1 MVDSRLIRFVKVL
14 EKDFKKDNLDLYEE
28 DRLEFFRKR
37 REHIDQNMHKFN
49 SQKDESQ

>member
-37 REHIDQNMHKFN
+37 RDYIDQNIHKFS
-49 SQKDESQ
+49 SQKDESK

>member
-14 EKDFKKDNLDLYEE
+14 ERDFKKENLELYEE

-37 REHIDQNMHKFN
+37 REYIDQNMHKFS